1 MFAEMDRSKKLKIYL
16 VAGLIVIVAAVLLL
30 MSTYSAKKGNQPF
43 RFEAGEGNEKILT
56 LRADRYHAAS
66 GLSGLFG
73 SSDLRLD
80 NAYLDLYGARIKEG
94 PGGLS
99 LKNTI
104 SEEVFSAMPVKKTA
118 VIIGKPIAV
127 KIHVN
132 QEIPTQIFAQE
143 GTIRIKERD
152 ILLTGDVR
160 VLSEPYLLLTE
171 KLTFLAETGILQIG
185 KYVMRTSD
193 QRTEGNQ
200 ITTDIFLRQQK

>member
-99 LKNTI
+99 LKTPFPKK
-104 SEEVFSAMPVKKTA
+104 FSVQCPSRR
-118 VIIGKPIAV
+118 P
-127 KIHVN
+127 
-132 QEIPTQIFAQE
+132 P
-143 GTIRIKERD
+143 
-152 ILLTGDVR
+152 
-160 VLSEPYLLLTE
+160 
-171 KLTFLAETGILQIG
+171 
-185 KYVMRTSD
+185 
-193 QRTEGNQ
+193 
-200 ITTDIFLRQQK
+200 